1 MNFQAHIHTQ
11 HRHYNVNR
19 IRVCMNTFNGYILFF
34 SCTLYRMI
42 RPFVYDSIYKYF
54 TCRKAT
60 QKSYIKL
67 WIPKRSPIPC
77 FFFCLSSNFV
87 ICTRIYVC
95 DDSTEARDVR
105 ESFKHHTWYLYTIPY
120 SQVSE
125 GRCVVTCVT
134 IPKRSHPYALQ
145 DCFYWNLWLY
155 ASTIFSDPYFA
166 SFLFQFS
173 LDIVNVVVPFIVCWI
188 FLGLFH
194 LRSRYGLYFVEVIY
208 IHSFANWI

>member
-1 MNFQAHIHTQ
+1 
-11 HRHYNVNR
+11 
-19 IRVCMNTFNGYILFF
+19 
-34 SCTLYRMI
+34 MI
-42 RPFVYDSIYKYF
+42 IP
-54 TCRKAT
+54 RKLGC
-60 QKSYIKL
+60 S
-67 WIPKRSPIPC
+67 
-77 FFFCLSSNFV
+77 
-87 ICTRIYVC
+87 
-95 DDSTEARDVR
+95 ARDVR
-105 ESFKHHTWYLYTIPY
+105 ESFKHHTLYLYTIPY

-208 IHSFANWI
+208 IYTHLRIEFKNKFIQRNVYCVLFWVLAYDGNGEYLVVGNPFSAAHGFRHILMLFVCMNDCLVHLTNINVSGRRHLILLWQRV